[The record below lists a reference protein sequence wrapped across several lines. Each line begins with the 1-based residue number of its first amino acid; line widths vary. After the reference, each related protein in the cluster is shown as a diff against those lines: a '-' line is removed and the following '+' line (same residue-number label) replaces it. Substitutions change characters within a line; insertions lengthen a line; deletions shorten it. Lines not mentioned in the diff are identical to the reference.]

1 MHSLNNIGLNR
12 SRKSG
17 ASRFSLTRGQSSVE
31 FAMVGIVFFLM
42 LFAIM
47 DYGWIMFA
55 QMNIQQAVDDA
66 GRYASTGQEG
76 AANTRISSIINVIQT
91 EMKVPL
97 NSWNLLICSQP
108 PGTTPTTCT
117 KTGGSCTCFT
127 SNNTNPTQ
135 GSSANGS
142 AGGPESTVQI
152 SVQANLAMLVPLNF
166 VGPLFGHNAG
176 MKVFPSGYTF
186 TSSSTF
192 RNESFNPST
201 TD

>member
-1 MHSLNNIGLNR
+1 MHSLKNIGLNR
-12 SRKSG
+12 PRKSE
-17 ASRFSLTRGQSSVE
+17 ASRFSSARGQSSVE

-47 DYGWIMFA
+47 NYGWIMFA
-55 QMNIQQAVDDA
+55 QMNVQQAVDDA
-66 GRYASTGQEG
+66 GRYASTGQES
-76 AANTRISSIINVIQT
+76 AANSRISSIINVIQT

-97 NSWNLLICSQP
+97 SSWNLSICSVP
-108 PGTTPTTCT
+108 AGSTTS
-117 KTGGSCTCFT
+117 SCYS
-127 SNNTNPTQ
+127 SNNTSPTQ
-135 GSSANGS
+135 GSSGNGD
-142 AGGPESTVQI
+142 AGGPSSTVTI
-152 SVQANLAMLVPLNF
+152 SLTANLKMLAPLNF

-176 MKVFPSGYTF
+176 LKVFPSGYSF

>member
-1 MHSLNNIGLNR
+1 MHSLKKIGLNR
-12 SRKSG
+12 PRKSE
-17 ASRFSLTRGQSSVE
+17 ASRFSSAMGQSSVE

-55 QMNIQQAVDDA
+55 QMNVQQAVDDA
-66 GRYASTGQEG
+66 GRYASTGQES
-76 AANTRISSIINVIQT
+76 AANSRISSIINVIQT

-108 PGTTPTTCT
+108 PGTTPSTCT
-117 KTGGSCTCFT
+117 GNSGTCSCFT
-127 SNNTNPTQ
+127 SNNSAPTQ
-135 GSSANGS
+135 GSSGNGD
-142 AGGPESTVQI
+142 AGGPSSTVTI
-152 SVQANLAMLVPLNF
+152 SLTANLKMLTPLNF

>member
-1 MHSLNNIGLNR
+1 MHSLKKIGLNR
-12 SRKSG
+12 PRKSE
-17 ASRFSLTRGQSSVE
+17 ASRFSSAMGQSSVE

-55 QMNIQQAVDDA
+55 QMNVQQAVDDA
-66 GRYASTGQEG
+66 GRYASTGQES
-76 AANTRISSIINVIQT
+76 AANSRISSIINVIQT

-97 NSWNLLICSQP
+97 NSWNLSICSVP
-108 PGTTPTTCT
+108 AGSTTS
-117 KTGGSCTCFT
+117 SCYS
-127 SNNTNPTQ
+127 SNNSNPTQ
-135 GSSANGS
+135 GSSGNGD
-142 AGGPESTVQI
+142 AGGPESTVTI
-152 SVQANLAMLVPLNF
+152 TLTANLKMLVPLDF

-176 MKVFPSGYTF
+176 MKIFPSGYTF

>member
-1 MHSLNNIGLNR
+1 MQSLSNIGLNQPL
-12 SRKSG
+12 KSG
-17 ASRFSLTRGQSSVE
+17 ASRFSMTRGQGTVE
-31 FAMVGIVFFLM
+31 FAMVAIVFFMM

-55 QMNIQQAVDDA
+55 QMNVQQAVDDA
-66 GRYASTGQEG
+66 GRYASTGQESSAG
-76 AANTRISSIINVIQT
+76 GRMQSIINVIQT

-97 NSWNLLICSQP
+97 SSWNLSICSVP
-108 PGTTPTTCT
+108 AGSTTS
-117 KTGGSCTCFT
+117 SCYS
-127 SNNTNPTQ
+127 SNNTSPTQ
-135 GSSANGS
+135 GSSGNGD
-142 AGGPESTVQI
+142 AGGPESTVTI
-152 SVQANLAMLVPLNF
+152 SLTANLKMLVPLNF

-176 MKVFPSGYTF
+176 MKIFPSGYTF

>member
-1 MHSLNNIGLNR
+1 MQSLSNIGLNQPL
-12 SRKSG
+12 KSG
-17 ASRFSLTRGQSSVE
+17 ASRFSMTRGQGTVE
-31 FAMVGIVFFLM
+31 FAMVAIVFFMM

-55 QMNIQQAVDDA
+55 QMNVQQAVDDA
-66 GRYASTGQEG
+66 GRYASTGQESSAG
-76 AANTRISSIINVIQT
+76 GRMQSIINVIQT

-97 NSWNLLICSQP
+97 SSWSLLICSQP

-117 KTGGSCTCFT
+117 KTSGSCSCFT
-127 SNNTNPTQ
+127 SNNSNPTQ
-135 GSSANGS
+135 GSSGDGS
-142 AGGPESTVQI
+142 AGGPSSTVQI

-176 MKVFPSGYTF
+176 MKIFPSGYSF

>member
-12 SRKSG
+12 PRKSG

-47 DYGWIMFA
+47 NYGWIMFA

-66 GRYASTGQEG
+66 GRYASTGQES
-76 AANTRISSIINVIQT
+76 AANSRISSIINVIQT

-97 NSWNLLICSQP
+97 SSWNLSICSVP
-108 PGTTPTTCT
+108 AGSTTS
-117 KTGGSCTCFT
+117 SCYT

-135 GSSANGS
+135 GSSGNGD
-142 AGGPESTVQI
+142 AGGP
-152 SVQANLAMLVPLNF
+152 
-166 VGPLFGHNAG
+166 
-176 MKVFPSGYTF
+176 
-186 TSSSTF
+186 
-192 RNESFNPST
+192 
-201 TD
+201 

>member
-1 MHSLNNIGLNR
+1 MHSLSNVDLNQPL
-12 SRKSG
+12 KSG

-66 GRYASTGQEG
+66 GRYASTGQESS
-76 AANTRISSIINVIQT
+76 ANSRISSIINVIQT

-97 NSWNLLICSQP
+97 SSWNLSICSVP
-108 PGTTPTTCT
+108 AGSTTS
-117 KTGGSCTCFT
+117 SCYS
-127 SNNTNPTQ
+127 SNNTSPTQ
-135 GSSANGS
+135 GSSGNGD
-142 AGGPESTVQI
+142 AGGPESTVTI
-152 SVQANLAMLVPLNF
+152 SLTANLKMLVPLNF
-166 VGPLFGHNAG
+166 IGPLFGHNAG

-186 TSSSTF
+186 TSSATF

>member
-47 DYGWIMFA
+47 NYGWIMFA

-66 GRYASTGQEG
+66 GRYASTGQES
-76 AANTRISSIINVIQT
+76 AANSRISSIINVIQT

-97 NSWNLLICSQP
+97 SSWNLSICSVP
-108 PGTTPTTCT
+108 AGSTTS
-117 KTGGSCTCFT
+117 SCYT

-135 GSSANGS
+135 GSSGNGD
-142 AGGPESTVQI
+142 AGGPSSTVTI
-152 SVQANLAMLVPLNF
+152 SVTANLKMLAPLNF

-176 MKVFPSGYTF
+176 MKVFSSGYTF